1 MKLRIDSDSIYEM
14 THCCLEEGRIGLSR
28 DVYLRLSM
36 LKFYTN
42 VMHHSMEVT
51 LQEIEQPRRFSNQ
64 DSISQHYSETVMSR
78 LSIVKDVREWAT

>member
-1 MKLRIDSDSIYEM
+1 
-14 THCCLEEGRIGLSR
+14 
-28 DVYLRLSM
+28 M

-64 DSISQHYSETVMSR
+64 DSISQHYSETFMSG